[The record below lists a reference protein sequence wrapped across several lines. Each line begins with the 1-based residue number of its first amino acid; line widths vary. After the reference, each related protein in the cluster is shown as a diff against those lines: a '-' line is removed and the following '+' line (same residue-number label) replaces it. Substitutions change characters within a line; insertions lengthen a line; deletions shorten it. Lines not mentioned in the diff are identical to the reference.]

1 CSQGQEGQ
9 EEGSKYS
16 GARSRSTRSGCR
28 SAQGQE
34 EAREEARQE
43 GVITKGL
50 LPTWGGAA
58 ASKDVAASAVSTLLG
73 AAFAAFGGWKR
84 PFSLGSDEDSW
95 RTEHRTVLQR
105 SPLPS
110 RSAFAFT

>member
-1 CSQGQEGQ
+1 
-9 EEGSKYS
+9 
-16 GARSRSTRSGCR
+16 
-28 SAQGQE
+28 
-34 EAREEARQE
+34 
-43 GVITKGL
+43 
-50 LPTWGGAA
+50 
-58 ASKDVAASAVSTLLG
+58 VAASAVSTLLG